1 MENTV
6 ETMLTQVQDDAA
18 LTAQETPT
26 QTLAEALGAAEEQA
40 QTTDNPV
47 DTNSQ
52 SEPGWM
58 RRRIDA
64 AVRKANSE
72 LEAKLRAEYDA
83 QLAPLRE
90 AQLAAE
96 ADKLVADGKISDR
109 EMALNY
115 LRATKNM
122 PTPVNAEQPAPAPA
136 SAARDEKGRFVST
149 KPDAESQQRAATL
162 VAQADALSRS
172 SGVDVMALYNSNP
185 DIKQKIISGEWDFVD
200 VLQHAQSTPSV
211 PSPVRSTN
219 TFGIGN
225 MNMKSMSDDQFDKLN
240 AMLAEGKRIDAR

>member
-18 LTAQETPT
+18 LTAQETT
-26 QTLAEALGAAEEQA
+26 TTTLADVLGATDEPAAQPAEAPVETTP
-40 QTTDNPV
+40 QT
-47 DTNSQ
+47 
-52 SEPGWM
+52 EPGWM
-58 RRRIDA
+58 RKRIDA
-64 AVRKANSE
+64 AVKKANSE

-90 AQLAAE
+90 AQLVAE

-115 LRATKNM
+115 LRATKNI
-122 PTPVNAEQPAPAPA
+122 PTPVNSEPPATA

-149 KPDAESQQRAATL
+149 KPDAETQQRAATL
-162 VAQADALSRS
+162 VTQADALSRS

-185 DIKQKIISGEWDFVD
+185 DIKQKIVSGEWDFVD
-200 VLQHAQSTPSV
+200 VLKHAQSHPSV
-211 PSPVRSTN
+211 PSPVRNTN
-219 TFGIGN
+219 SMGIGN
-225 MNMKSMSDDQFDKLN
+225 MKIGRMSDDQFDKLN
-240 AMLAEGKRIDAR
+240 AMLAEGQRIDAR